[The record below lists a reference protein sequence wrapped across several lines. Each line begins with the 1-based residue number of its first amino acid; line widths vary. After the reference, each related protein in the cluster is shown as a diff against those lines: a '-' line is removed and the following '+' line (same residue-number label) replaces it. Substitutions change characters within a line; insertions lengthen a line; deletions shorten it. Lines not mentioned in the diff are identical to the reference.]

1 MLHLGERLDGGHYT
15 ASNIDQDLLSVGNTF
30 PTEEQAQKVAKK
42 VKELFKSLQN
52 FSQKYKIGITS
63 LQILDASDVLYHFIT
78 QKVNPL

>member
-52 FSQKYKIGITS
+52 FS
-63 LQILDASDVLYHFIT
+63 
-78 QKVNPL
+78 